1 MLAKNLRAPRGVRL
15 PALSLTFIASLLA
28 PTGDRVQP
36 QEFGRLSGR
45 LRRQA
50 GTPQTS
56 QTKKPHENP
65 KVLMR
70 LFRFGDFYAFAAGR
84 LSSTFHLP
92 PS

>member
-1 MLAKNLRAPRGVRL
+1 MLAMSLRAPWGDWC
-15 PALSLTFIASLLA
+15 PASSLTFIASLLA

-36 QEFGRLSGR
+36 QEFGRLSGH

-70 LFRFGDFYAFAAGR
+70 LFRLGGFYAFAAGR

>member
-50 GTPQTS
+50 GILQTA

-65 KVLMR
+65 RVVMR
-70 LFRFGDFYAFAAGR
+70 HFMFGGIYAFAAGR